1 VTKSHLLWAIDDGP
15 DVPTPTTDGKYFY
28 VVNDKG
34 VAYCF
39 DAKTG
44 ALVYGQQRLRPG
56 TYSAS
61 PVIAEGKI
69 YVTSEDGVT
78 SVFRAG
84 PKFELLAE
92 NDLGEYTL
100 STVAVSGGQIFIRT
114 AEHLYAVGRRGA
126 R

>member
-1 VTKSHLLWAIDDGP
+1 MTKRHLLWSPDAGP
-15 DVPTPTTDGKYFY
+15 DGPTPTTDGKYFY
-28 VVNDKG
+28 VVNDRG
-34 VAYCF
+34 VVYCF

-44 ALVYGQQRLRPG
+44 APVYGQQRLRPG

-100 STVAVSGGQIFIRT
+100 STVAVSGGQLFIRT
-114 AEHLYAVGRRGA
+114 AQNLYCVGRPRA